1 MKCSPL
7 CCAFLLLST
16 TATLTIT
23 PLQARDIPISDPSKL
38 AQLNNAAPG
47 DVVILKNGTWKDAR
61 LFIKKG
67 GNDKKPVVIRAE
79 TPGEV
84 ILAGNSSIEIEAPFV
99 TVDGVLF
106 KNGSF
111 VEKGNKTKSVVT
123 FLSHHGSLVN
133 SAIVDF
139 NPPSPTDEYYW
150 VFFSGANNTVSKCFF
165 KGKTNMSPLVGND
178 NLDAAKNNSVTGCYF
193 KDIPVSDVNGREII
207 RVWGYGKSGDMGPG
221 GAFFTIEGNLFER
234 ADGEGGEIISLKSNR
249 NRVLRNT
256 IVSTEGWV
264 NIRQG
269 HYNLVEGNVILANGV
284 KKAYGL
290 RMSGQYNEVKN
301 NLLDGCSEGISISCG
316 DYIDKDLTGS
326 QEKHSAKRKDADGKR
341 IPDEK
346 LGAAAFSAQYPQNKY
361 LKLTGNMVIAC
372 SGTDLDVGARYKA
385 HWPKE
390 QMILIPEEC
399 RIENNIFIRPN
410 GGDSVVGTTP
420 SKEPPL
426 DQFKFTPNIFVGNKL
441 YGGVNKF
448 APAAA
453 GCESLSIP
461 EGWSREK
468 AIATFKPL
476 TAEQVGPAWIR
487 GKSL

>member
-1 MKCSPL
+1 M
-7 CCAFLLLST
+7 
-16 TATLTIT
+16 
-23 PLQARDIPISDPSKL
+23 
-38 AQLNNAAPG
+38 
-47 DVVILKNGTWKDAR
+47 ILKNGTWKDAR

-67 GNDKKPVVIRAE
+67 GSDKKPLVIRAE
-79 TPGEV
+79 SPGGV
-84 ILAGNSSIEIEAPFV
+84 IFSGNSSIEMDAPYV

-106 KNGSF
+106 QNGSF
-111 VEKGNKTKSVVT
+111 LEKGNKSKSVVT
-123 FLSHHGSLVN
+123 FLSHHGTLVN

-139 NPPSPTDEYYW
+139 NPSSPQDQYYW
-150 VFFSGANNTVSKCFF
+150 VFFTGANNTVSKCYF
-165 KGKTNMSPLVGND
+165 KGKTNMSPLIGND
-178 NLDAAKNNSVTGCYF
+178 NLDAAKNNSVIGCYF
-193 KDIPVSDVNGREII
+193 KDIPQSDVNGREII
-207 RVWGYGKSGDMGPG
+207 RVWGYGKSGDTGPG
-221 GAFFTIEGNLFER
+221 GAFFTIEGNLFDH

-249 NRVLRNT
+249 NKVLRNT
-256 IVSTEGWV
+256 IVSTEGWL

-326 QEKHSAKRKDADGKR
+326 QEKHSAKRKDADGNR
-341 IPDEK
+341 IADDK

-372 SGTDLDVGARYKA
+372 SGTDLDIGARYKA

-390 QMILIPEEC
+390 QMVLIPEEC
-399 RIENNIFIRPN
+399 RIENNIFVRPK

-420 SKEPPL
+420 SVEPPL
-426 DQFKFTPNIFVGNKL
+426 NQFKFSPNIFSGNKL
-441 YGGVNKF
+441 FGGVTKF

-453 GCESLSIP
+453 GCECLPIP

-476 TAEQVGPAWIR
+476 TADQVGPAWIR
-487 GKSL
+487 GKNL

>member
-1 MKCSPL
+1 
-7 CCAFLLLST
+7 
-16 TATLTIT
+16 
-23 PLQARDIPISDPSKL
+23 
-38 AQLNNAAPG
+38 
-47 DVVILKNGTWKDAR
+47 
-61 LFIKKG
+61 
-67 GNDKKPVVIRAE
+67 
-79 TPGEV
+79 
-84 ILAGNSSIEIEAPFV
+84 
-99 TVDGVLF
+99 VDGVLF
-106 KNGSF
+106 QNGSF
-111 VEKGNKTKSVVT
+111 VEKGNKCKSVVT

-133 SAIVDF
+133 SAIIDF
-139 NPPSPTDEYYW
+139 NPSSPQDQYYW
-150 VFFSGANNTVSKCFF
+150 VFFTGASNTVSKCYF
-165 KGKTNMSPLVGND
+165 KGKTNMSPLIGND
-178 NLDAAKNNSVTGCYF
+178 NLDAARNNSVIGCYF
-193 KDIPVSDVNGREII
+193 KDIPLSDVNGREII
-207 RVWGYGKSGDMGPG
+207 RVWGYGKSGDTGPG
-221 GAFFTIEGNLFER
+221 GAFFTIEGNLFDH

-249 NRVLRNT
+249 NKVLRNT
-256 IVSTEGWV
+256 IVATEGWL

-269 HYNLVEGNVILANGV
+269 HYNLVEGNVILGNGV

-326 QEKHSAKRKDADGKR
+326 QEKHSAKRKDADGNR
-341 IPDEK
+341 IPDDK

-390 QMILIPEEC
+390 QMVLIPEEC
-399 RIENNIFIRPN
+399 RIENNIFVRPK

-420 SKEPPL
+420 STEPPL
-426 DQFKFTPNIFVGNKL
+426 NQFKFSPNIFTGNKL
-441 YGGVNKF
+441 FGGVNKF

-453 GCESLSIP
+453 GCEFLPVP

-476 TAEQVGPAWIR
+476 TADQVGPAWIR
-487 GKSL
+487 GKNL

>member
-1 MKCSPL
+1 MNRTKANNTPR
-7 CCAFLLLST
+7 LLLFIAALGA
-16 TATLTIT
+16 ATM
-23 PLQARDIPISDPSKL
+23 QARDVTISDPSKL
-38 AQLNNAAPG
+38 TLLNGVSPG

-61 LFIKKG
+61 LFVKKG
-67 GNDKKPVVIRAE
+67 GSDKRPLIIRAE
-79 TPGEV
+79 TQGEV
-84 ILAGNSSIEIEAPFV
+84 VLSGNSSIEIDAPYV
-99 TVDGVLF
+99 TVEGVLF
-106 KNGSF
+106 KDGSF
-111 VEKGNKTKSVVT
+111 VEKGNKSKSVVT

-133 SAIVDF
+133 SAIIDF
-139 NPPSPTDEYYW
+139 NPSAPQEQYYW
-150 VFFSGANNTVSKCFF
+150 VFFTGANNSVSKCYF
-165 KGKTNMSPLVGND
+165 KGKTNMSPLIGND
-178 NLDAAKNNSVTGCYF
+178 NLDGAKNNSVTGCYF
-193 KDIPVSDVNGREII
+193 KDIPLSDVNGREII
-207 RVWGYGKSGDMGPG
+207 RVWGYGKSGDTGPG
-221 GAFFTIEGNLFER
+221 GALFTIEGNLFDH

-256 IVSTEGWV
+256 IVSTQGWV

-269 HYNLVEGNVILANGV
+269 HYNLVEGNVILGNGI

-326 QEKHSAKRKDADGKR
+326 QEKHSAKRKDADGNR
-341 IPDEK
+341 IPEEK
-346 LGAAAFSAQYPQNKY
+346 LGAAAFSAQYPQNKH
-361 LKLTGNMVIAC
+361 LKLSGNMVIGC
-372 SGTDLDVGARYKA
+372 TGTDLEVGARYKA

-399 RIENNIFIRPN
+399 RIENNIFVRPR

-420 SKEPPL
+420 SEEPPL
-426 DQFKFTPNIFVGNKL
+426 NQFKFSPNIFSGNKL
-441 YGGVNKF
+441 FGGVNKF

-453 GCESLSIP
+453 GCECLPIP

-476 TAEQVGPAWIR
+476 TADQVGPAWVR
-487 GKSL
+487 NKQL